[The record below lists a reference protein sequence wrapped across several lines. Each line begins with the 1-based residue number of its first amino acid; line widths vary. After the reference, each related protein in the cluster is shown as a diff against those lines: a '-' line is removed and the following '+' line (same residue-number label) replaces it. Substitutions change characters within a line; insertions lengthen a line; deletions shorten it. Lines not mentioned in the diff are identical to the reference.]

1 MNMPLARRAAAV
13 PASWMLLPMPETG
26 IEHATV
32 PGRSGAIPI
41 KRFLPRKPRASAVPI
56 FFIHGG
62 GWIAGG
68 VDSLDYLCTH
78 LCDRLGTVVTAVG
91 YRLAPKHPFP
101 AGHDDCEEASNDLLT
116 QAPLIDVVGDSAG
129 ELGRAT
135 D

>member
-1 MNMPLARRAAAV
+1 MPLARRAAAV

-68 VDSLDYLCTH
+68 VDRSEEHTSELQSLMRISY
-78 LCDRLGTVVTAVG
+78 AVFC
-91 YRLAPKHPFP
+91 LKKKKQ
-101 AGHDDCEEASNDLLT
+101 DT
-116 QAPLIDVVGDSAG
+116 QN
-129 ELGRAT
+129 T
-135 D
+135 